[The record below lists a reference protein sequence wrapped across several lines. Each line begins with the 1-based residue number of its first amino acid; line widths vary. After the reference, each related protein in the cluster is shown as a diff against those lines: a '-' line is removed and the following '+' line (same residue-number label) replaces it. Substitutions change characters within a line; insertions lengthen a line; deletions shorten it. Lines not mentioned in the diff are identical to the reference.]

1 MDINDYRVR
10 IDQID
15 TELLSLLEERMRVA
29 EGIAQYKKENSIPI
43 TDAIR
48 EREVIEEITDE
59 SSPDLAYYNRV
70 LFTTLMEM
78 SKDHQAK
85 VIDQETQI
93 AEDIKEALKNSPKDF
108 PERPL
113 VACQG
118 VEGAYS
124 QEACGRI
131 FKMPKIMFMK
141 NFRGVFAAINGGLC
155 QYGILPIENST
166 AGSVNQVYDL
176 MMEYNFHIVKSIKVK
191 INHSLLSNKGAAK
204 ESIRDIYSHPQALA
218 QCDEYI
224 KKMPMVTVHVCENTA
239 EAAKMV
245 AESGRTDVAAIASS
259 ENRDLYG
266 LEVIEEAIQDNDNN
280 YTRFICITKD
290 LEIFPGANRTS
301 LMLVTNHKPGSLYQ
315 VLARFN
321 AMGINIIKLESRP
334 IPSTDFEFMFYFD
347 IDEFVYS
354 DNFIRMINQLNLNC
368 REFIYLGSYIEL

>member
-347 IDEFVYS
+347 IDESVYS

>member
-1 MDINDYRVR
+1 MDINDYRAR

-15 TELLSLLEERMRVA
+15 TELMSLLEERMRVA

-43 TDAIR
+43 TDAMR

-59 SSPDLAYYNRV
+59 SSPDLAYYNRI

-85 VIDQETQI
+85 VIDQETKI
-93 AEDIKEALKNSPKDF
+93 AEDIKEALQYSPKDF

-124 QEACGRI
+124 QEACERF

-191 INHSLLSNKGAAK
+191 INHSLLSNKGASK
-204 ESIRDIYSHPQALA
+204 EGIRDIYSHPQALA
-218 QCDEYI
+218 QCEEYI

-266 LEVIEEAIQDNDNN
+266 LDVIEEAIQDNDNN
-280 YTRFICITKD
+280 YTRFICITKE

-301 LMLVTNHKPGSLYQ
+301 LMLTTNHKPGSLYQ

-347 IDEFVYS
+347 IDESVYS
-354 DNFIRMINQLNLNC
+354 ENFIRMINQLNLNC
-368 REFIYLGSYIEL
+368 KEFIYLGSYIEL